1 MEKNGIKRA
10 RLSHTQTMDMQTQT
24 GTLTPEKTEI
34 TEKDE
39 NTLRISQREAE
50 EFCAYKRQ
58 KKLTEINAAI
68 SHAELG
74 FDGDADAQAL
84 CATMEKFRL
93 ASVKMPLTMLAL
105 YGAYFTRRGV
115 ACDCIVGGTGETL
128 TDVKA
133 REAKLALKYK
143 AKEITLMLAPSAVR
157 GARYAEIRKEL
168 KKLRRITRRA
178 YLKVR
183 LDGKYPYA
191 LLSRLARI
199 CAEEHID
206 YISVPYFAGCE
217 KLRADLFGG
226 CLMEVSGVENLPDY
240 KKMIGAGV
248 GRILSSHV
256 ASIRAEWMREVDEI
270 RFPAPKNPVE
280 EKENK
285 QETEKIAVLPPS
297 QICLPPPVAV
307 KEAQG

>member
-1 MEKNGIKRA
+1 MRA

-24 GTLTPEKTEI
+24 GTLTPERTEAMKK
-34 TEKDE
+34 EDG
-39 NTLRISQREAE
+39 TLRISQKEAE

-58 KKLTEINAAI
+58 KKLTEINGAI
-68 SHAELG
+68 SRAELG
-74 FDGDADAQAL
+74 FNGDADAQAL

-93 ASVKMPLTMLAL
+93 ASVKMPLTMLSL
-105 YGAYFTRRGV
+105 YGAFFIKRGV
-115 ACDCIVGGTGETL
+115 ACDCVVGGTGETL

-133 REAKLALKYK
+133 REAKYALKYK

-157 GARYAEIRKEL
+157 GARYVEIRKEL
-168 KKLRRITRRA
+168 KKIRRITRRA

-183 LDGKYPYA
+183 IDAKYPYA

-199 CAEEHID
+199 CAEERID
-206 YISVPYFAGCE
+206 YISVPYFEGCE

-226 CLMEVSGVENLPDY
+226 CLMEVSGVDNLPDY

-248 GRILSSHV
+248 GRILSEHI

-270 RFPAPKNPVE
+270 RFPALQNSVE
-280 EKENK
+280 EKGN
-285 QETEKIAVLPPS
+285 ETEKDDSTALALPP
-297 QICLPPPVAV
+297 IPLPLV
-307 KEAQG
+307 KNA